1 MIKYEGQTY
10 RWCKVLINSLIINTA
25 KLDRLAKQGP
35 DRKVKDSSKAIIV
48 GHTVVNA
55 RKSSASVVDVDVRA
69 LVENAA

>member
-1 MIKYEGQTY
+1 MIMIKYEGQTG
-10 RWCKVLINSLIINTA
+10 T
-25 KLDRLAKQGP
+25 LDRLAKQGP

-55 RKSSASVVDVDVRA
+55 RESSASVVDVDVRA